1 MGRYGIRTC
10 RWRTC
15 KWDDGYSSS
24 IMGSRDGPGFGSSC
38 LKVAS
43 SSGSGTVAVL
53 KRLEHLYSMLLCMT
67 RGMRIEELHDRTRS
81 VVRKAAR
88 LSQNSWG
95 SKPKFVANVALRE
108 VTSGLFVSVRGDEV
122 SGQLMLAICAS
133 HICLL
138 RR

>member
-1 MGRYGIRTC
+1 
-10 RWRTC
+10 
-15 KWDDGYSSS
+15 
-24 IMGSRDGPGFGSSC
+24 
-38 LKVAS
+38 
-43 SSGSGTVAVL
+43 
-53 KRLEHLYSMLLCMT
+53 
-67 RGMRIEELHDRTRS
+67 MRIEELHDRTRS

-133 HICLL
+133 HICLS
-138 RR
+138 RRAVAVVIVLLVSDATAPRVCHHLTLGLHFF